1 MIKELTTELN
11 RIIDLVTEDRKLF
24 NELEKAKNIKPIVFF
39 NLGYRIGQNESYIEN
54 LQNQLNILHFAKN
67 HQSKTKNY

>member
-1 MIKELTTELN
+1 MIKELTNELN
-11 RIIDLVTEDRKLF
+11 RIIDLVTEDKKLF

-39 NLGYRIGQNESYIEN
+39 NLGHRIGQNESYIEN

-67 HQSKTKNY
+67 YQSKTKNY